1 MKLFIQLVSACFIV
15 VVSGFAQEVA
25 PDAAADGKAAVE
37 QLVVSDIVISR
48 GAGSVDEFDE
58 MPPTASYRVVAR
70 ITNQSDKPAIN
81 PVFHV
86 SLDSSPLDLEGCS
99 SSMILMPN
107 ESRVFCS
114 GGLHTSPEILKQAKT
129 AIIKLNGDPFSFAGW
144 NQQLKIV
151 PKLSF
156 KDVTHRKFPKNQM
169 VEVTA
174 TFQNDSGF
182 AVAQVMATAVFLDQ
196 EGHIT
201 DAGPIIFRTQNAE
214 PITKVVG
221 FPMPSVKTTDRC
233 VIQIDRF
240 EDK

>member
-1 MKLFIQLVSACFIV
+1 M
-15 VVSGFAQEVA
+15 FAQDVA
-25 PDAAADGKAAVE
+25 PDAAPDDKAVVE
-37 QLVVSDIVISR
+37 GLVVSDIVISR
-48 GAGSVDEFDE
+48 GEVKVDEFEE

-70 ITNQSDKPAIN
+70 ITNQSDTPAIN

-86 SLDSSPLDLEGCS
+86 SLDSSPFDLKGCS

-107 ESRVFCS
+107 ESKVFCS
-114 GGLHTSPEILKQAKT
+114 GGLHTSPAILKQAKT
-129 AIIKLNGDPFSFAGW
+129 AIIKLYGDPFSFAGW
-144 NQQLKIV
+144 DQQLKIV

-156 KDVTHRKFPKNQM
+156 KDVTHRKFPQNQM
-169 VEVTA
+169 VEVIA
-174 TFQNDSGF
+174 TFQNNSDF
-182 AVAQVMATAVFLDQ
+182 AVAHVMATAVFLDQ

-201 DAGPIIFRTQNAE
+201 DAGPIIFRTQKAE

-221 FPMPSVKTTDRC
+221 FPMPSVKTTDQC